1 MHELETYKKS
11 KQALSINIFT
21 DGEGIELGDRWHLQE
36 EQLDIFW

>member
-21 DGEGIELGDRWHLQE
+21 DGEGIELGDR
-36 EQLDIFW
+36 